1 MSGSTQFAVGNDVV
15 DLCDP
20 STVGKSLN
28 ERFVARI
35 LAPHE
40 VAAFGQHLTDTL
52 LWQLWAAK
60 ESAYKIVAKV
70 FGTSPPARAL
80 SVRAEAMTD
89 GALGIVDTAQGPI
102 QVRWT
107 VEPEFVHCVAWWPQ
121 TAPADAQCRIV
132 AGVQSAQEPGV
143 GKTRLSRRERL
154 SARNTDSHAV
164 RSLAKT
170 LFARDDEAVG
180 ELEIIR
186 DCTDSGFGPPRF
198 QRHGHP
204 LAGTDLSLS
213 HHGRFVAAVVSRP
226 TAGSGMSEQDAKHD

>member
-1 MSGSTQFAVGNDVV
+1 MSGAIPFSVGNDVV

-35 LAPHE
+35 LSPQE
-40 VAAFGQHLTDTL
+40 VAVFGERLTDTL

-80 SVRAEAMTD
+80 SVRAGGTTD
-89 GALGIVDTAQGPI
+89 GELGFVDTAQGPI

-107 VEPEFVHCVAWWPQ
+107 VEPQFVHCVAWWPH

-132 AGVQSAQEPGV
+132 SGVQSAQEAGV
-143 GKTRLSRRERL
+143 VKTRLSRHERL
-154 SARNTDSHAV
+154 SARNTDSGAV
-164 RSLAKT
+164 RSLAKA

-186 DCTDSGFGPPRF
+186 DCTDSGFGPPHF
-198 QRHGHP
+198 QRHGRLLP
-204 LAGTDLSLS
+204 GTDLSLS
-213 HHGRFVAAVVSRP
+213 HHGRFVAAVVTRP
-226 TAGSGMSEQDAKHD
+226 PSGSGMSEQDANHG